1 MDKVVVTALEAVAEV
16 PDGASLAMGG
26 SRGGAIALGLPLGA
40 PPLAGTAPQLARKGT
55 GVGVATL
62 CIGVG
67 QGLTLVL
74 ER

>member
-1 MDKVVVTALEAVAEV
+1 MNAVTVAH
-16 PDGASLAMGG
+16 
-26 SRGGAIALGLPLGA
+26 
-40 PPLAGTAPQLARKGT
+40 QLARRGAGT
-55 GVGVATL
+55 GVATL